1 MWWKLSL
8 LVIVTA
14 VLISAVIPIR
24 THAVRIDPSN
34 PPPRPS
40 LWQMVGS
47 MHLTPTSALL
57 ITFSLAIAILIG
69 VKIVRA
75 SDE

>member
-14 VLISAVIPIR
+14 VLISAVIPLR

-34 PPPRPS
+34 PPSRPS
-40 LWQMVGS
+40 FWDVIGS
-47 MHLTPTSALL
+47 MHPTPVSGML
-57 ITFSLAIAILIG
+57 IAAIVAIAVLIG

-75 SDE
+75 S